1 MYSSRFEQALNVAG
15 LRHADQVR
23 KGTKAPYLV
32 HLVHVAAVL
41 ARAGYDEDTQIVGL
55 LHDLIEDTTSN
66 SAEADAL
73 VTQLRRLYGDPI
85 TDAVLALTEPK
96 RDPSGQKLPWRTR
109 KDQYL
114 SQLKSASTM
123 ALRVSAADKL
133 HNLST
138 LAEELERDGEGVWK
152 RFNKGPKETFWF
164 YRAVYQTIRARMD
177 EPVVAAL
184 GAQLDAMGIHE

>member
-1 MYSSRFEQALNVAG
+1 MAG

-23 KGTKAPYLV
+23 KGTKAPYLI
-32 HLVHVAAVL
+32 HLVHVAAML

-55 LHDLIEDTTSN
+55 LHDLIEDTTHDTV
-66 SAEADAL
+66 EADEL
-73 VTQLRRLYGDPI
+73 VAQLRRMYGDAV

-96 RDPSGQKLPWRTR
+96 RDQNGTKLPWRTR

-114 SQLKSASTM
+114 LQLKSASTM

-138 LAEELERDGEGVWK
+138 LAEELARDGDDVWK

-164 YRAVYQTIRARMD
+164 YRTVHETIRARLD
-177 EPVVAAL
+177 EPIVNAL
-184 GAQLDAMGIHE
+184 AEQLTAMGIHN